1 MAILAGIAS
10 LLGRFAG
17 QILNT
22 TLGWA
27 TLLLFGKVPQ
37 SRQSLLLVIVFGSLA
52 WVVLVIGVLIPF
64 VGTLL
69 LTGAG
74 IPPFVDVNWVRAA
87 MLVGAVALPAVIGFL
102 AMLVAEKQS
111 RPRGV
116 GLIKG
121 VLRGYPFALVLDIV
135 LVVIAGVALV
145 RRLRAMSK
153 RWQDSHIPVVVKP
166 GRYDEVLRQLS
177 ATLEQAGLENEPR
190 DAGRFISG
198 PPKLLDLVA
207 GRALGTLVPDRLML
221 LVGPDFEA
229 LVYPSDVAISGT
241 RERVARGRAAITTQL
256 THAPAYMTTSAEA
269 QHFEDDLAKA
279 RSPRE
284 LRALDERLAR
294 LLVPFDEWD
303 VLYRQRL
310 QLEMAMLDREPLAD
324 GQPATAH
331 IRATER
337 RWLPAPADLAIAGA
351 GLGLIALDAALLL
364 ASREGRSTRG

>member
-1 MAILAGIAS
+1 MAIFAGIAS

-52 WVVLVIGVLIPF
+52 WIVLVIGVLIPF
-64 VGTLL
+64 VGTVL

-74 IPPFVDVNWVRAA
+74 IPSFVDVNWVRLG

-102 AMLVAEKQS
+102 AMTVAEK
-111 RPRGV
+111 RPT
-116 GLIKG
+116 GLGLVKG
-121 VLRGYPFALVLDIV
+121 VLRGYPFAVVLDIV

-153 RWQDSHIPVVVKP
+153 RWQDTHVPVVVKP

-177 ATLEQAGLENEPR
+177 STLAEAGLENEPR
-190 DAGRFISG
+190 DAGRVISG

-221 LVGPDFEA
+221 LVGPDLEV
-229 LVYPSDVAISGT
+229 LVYPSDVAISGSGP
-241 RERVARGRAAITTQL
+241 RVARARAAISTQL

-269 QHFEDDLAKA
+269 QRFEDELGKAK
-279 RSPRE
+279 SPRE
-284 LRALDERLAR
+284 LRSLDDRLAR
-294 LLVPFDEWD
+294 LLVPYDEWD
-303 VLYRQRL
+303 ILYRERL
-310 QLEMAMLDREPLAD
+310 QVEMAMLQREPLGDDSRAAA
-324 GQPATAH
+324 QPAKP
-331 IRATER
+331 ER
-337 RWLPAPADLAIAGA
+337 GWLPRPADLAIAGA
-351 GLGLIALDAALLL
+351 GLGLIALDAALIL
-364 ASREGRSTRG
+364 SNREGNSGRK

>member
-1 MAILAGIAS
+1 MAILAGLAT

-37 SRQSLLLVIVFGSLA
+37 GRQTLLLVIVFGSLA
-52 WVVLVIGVLIPF
+52 WIVLVIGVLVPF

-74 IPPFVDVNWVRAA
+74 IPPFVDINWVRAA
-87 MLVGAVALPAVIGFL
+87 MLVGAVALPAVVGFL
-102 AMLVAEKQS
+102 AMTVTEKQS
-111 RPRGV
+111 RPKGF
-116 GLIKG
+116 GLVKG
-121 VLRGYPFALVLDIV
+121 VLRGYPFALVLDVV
-135 LVVIAGVALV
+135 LAVIAGVALV
-145 RRLRAMSK
+145 RRLRALSK
-153 RWQDSHIPVVVKP
+153 RWQDTHVPVVVKP

-177 ATLEQAGLENEPR
+177 ATLDDAGLENEWR
-190 DAGRFISG
+190 DAGRLLSG

-241 RERVARGRAAITTQL
+241 TMRVARARAAITTQL

-269 QHFEDDLAKA
+269 QHFEDALGQAKSTRDL
-279 RSPRE
+279 RN
-284 LRALDERLAR
+284 LDERLAR

-303 VLYRQRL
+303 VLYRKRL

-324 GQPATAH
+324 APPVPR
-331 IRATER
+331 RASAER
-337 RWLPAPADLAIAGA
+337 LSVPSPADLAIAGA
-351 GLGLIALDAALLL
+351 GIGLIALDAALVLT
-364 ASREGRSTRG
+364 SRQDRSNRN